1 MQAEG
6 DGVDKR
12 AAEPHDDGPTLL
24 ACDKIVQFG
33 IFCCAVTMVIVL
45 AVALLAS

>member
-6 DGVDKR
+6 DGVDKG
-12 AAEPHDDGPTLL
+12 AAKPHDDSPALL
-24 ACDKIVQFG
+24 AGDTIVQFG

-45 AVALLAS
+45 AVAFLAR